1 MTRGSVDAA
10 AASAAVAA
18 RASRRTL
25 LGTKIE
31 RLFAEYRVNLKD
43 ILRPE
48 VHKEARRPDT
58 KMADRSSSNVRRAR
72 RPDTQ

>member
-10 AASAAVAA
+10 APAVARAA
-18 RASRRTL
+18 RASRRSL
-25 LGTKIE
+25 LGIEIE
-31 RLFAEYRVNLKD
+31 RLFAEYRVSLRD

-48 VHKEARRPDT
+48 VHKEARKPD
-58 KMADRSSSNVRRAR
+58 KMADRSSSDGRRAR